1 MIITYLMEA
10 NGLYKIGKTDN
21 IERRYKQIRANN
33 PTLILV
39 GISEIP
45 EIELHDRY
53 SRHRILAINENSG
66 KTSRTE
72 WFRIPEFE
80 LEELVNLFT
89 PYLIEESVEGIDYS
103 LEIDNGLEI
112 INDIA
117 KEYLDDFNINSATE
131 FLDSTYKT
139 LKPNR
144 LEKLFNH
151 YENFKNLKT
160 RINEVNRIKNVH

>member
-33 PTLILV
+33 PTLMLIGV
-39 GISEIP
+39 SEIP

-53 SRHRILAINENSG
+53 SRYRILAINETSG

-80 LEELVNLFT
+80 LDELVELFT
-89 PYLIEESVEGIDYS
+89 PYLIEESVDVIDYS

-112 INDIA
+112 INEIA
-117 KEYLDDFNINSATE
+117 KEHLNNFDKKLADE
-131 FLDSTYKT
+131 FLSSIHKT

-144 LEKLFNH
+144 LEKLFNQ
-151 YENFKNLKT
+151 YENVKTLKT
-160 RINEVNRIKNVH
+160 KIHEISRIKNVH

>member
-1 MIITYLMEA
+1 MEA

-21 IERRYKQIRANN
+21 IDRRYKQIRANN
-33 PTLILV
+33 PTLILI

-45 EIELHDRY
+45 EIELHNRY
-53 SRHRILAINENSG
+53 SRHRILAVNENSG

-80 LEELVNLFT
+80 LEELINLFT
-89 PYLIEESVEGIDYS
+89 PYLIEESVESIDYS

-117 KEYLDDFNINSATE
+117 KELLDNFNQNSAIE

-144 LEKLFNH
+144 LEKLLSQ
-151 YENFKNLKT
+151 YENVKKLKMK
-160 RINEVNRIKNVH
+160 INEVNRIKNVH